1 MTIDLTD
8 VEKARMYLAQIDALN
23 ISNEQQSMRDRM
35 LERRAWLS
43 THLDQD
49 DYASALILA
58 DAIDTRLIDLGHGLN
73 FAVSLKE
80 ICEAADT
87 DLTEA
92 RHALEL
98 LGSRETRSGI
108 YSSSD
113 SCPVVKIGDLGD
125 WRVFP

>member
-1 MTIDLTD
+1 MTIELTD

-23 ISNEQQSMRDRM
+23 IPNEPESNRDRM

-58 DAIDTRLIDLGHGLN
+58 DAIDTRLIEQGHSVN
-73 FAVSLKE
+73 FAVSVQE
-80 ICEAADT
+80 VREAADT

-92 RHALEL
+92 RYALEL
-98 LGSRETRSGI
+98 LGSRETRSGVF
-108 YSSSD
+108 SNGD
-113 SCPVVKIGDLGD
+113 SNHVIKIGDLGD
-125 WRVFP
+125 WRELP